1 MGSITSFGNFA
12 KVLNQILWFCMTWST
27 EEAWQSEI
35 KILSN
40 PEILKIKIKIK
51 LKKKKK
57 KLKSFQQSLKY

>member
-35 KILSN
+35 KILREFCLFKNAS
-40 PEILKIKIKIK
+40 P
-51 LKKKKK
+51 
-57 KLKSFQQSLKY
+57 